1 MNNTKYDIVIHTTKT
16 NYISDPRKW
25 DKRKLK
31 RFLRWWIKMND
42 IQLITVAK
50 YKPLKSGE
58 DYFKN
63 GLEMVADRLFIDDI
77 KDIRKFK

>member
-1 MNNTKYDIVIHTTKT
+1 MNNTKYDIVIHTKE
-16 NYISDPRKW
+16 NSYGLDPRKW

-31 RFLRWWIKMND
+31 HLLRWWIKMD
-42 IQLITVAK
+42 DVQIITVAK

-63 GLEMVADRLFIDDI
+63 GLEMVADRLFIDNV
-77 KDIRKFK
+77 KDVRNFK